1 LDARVQNPAD
11 AGIGDLFSELVADGR
26 NLVSAEVNLYKQI
39 ARYRV
44 GKAKN
49 GVIALVAGGFLA
61 YAGLIAFL
69 VGVVMGLADLIG
81 PVLGGLPSC
90 SSPGSSHSCCSATAR
105 ARWLRFGRRGREVRD
120 PGRGEPGMSKAPTQ
134 AERDLEEASRQV
146 ALAKRRVAA
155 AKGALQYRLKPA
167 NLANEAWTSVRS
179 KSELAADEA
188 SALPRAI
195 PARSAA

>member
-11 AGIGDLFSELVADGR
+11 SGIGDLFSELVADGR

-81 PVLGGLPSC
+81 PVLGGLAVLLVSGIIAFLLFRYGAGKMAAL
-90 SSPGSSHSCCSATAR
+90 SGDEDEKSAIR
-105 ARWLRFGRRGREVRD
+105 A
-120 PGRGEPGMSKAPTQ
+120 GE
-134 AERDLEEASRQV
+134 
-146 ALAKRRVAA
+146 
-155 AKGALQYRLKPA
+155 
-167 NLANEAWTSVRS
+167 N
-179 KSELAADEA
+179 
-188 SALPRAI
+188 RA
-195 PARSAA
+195 